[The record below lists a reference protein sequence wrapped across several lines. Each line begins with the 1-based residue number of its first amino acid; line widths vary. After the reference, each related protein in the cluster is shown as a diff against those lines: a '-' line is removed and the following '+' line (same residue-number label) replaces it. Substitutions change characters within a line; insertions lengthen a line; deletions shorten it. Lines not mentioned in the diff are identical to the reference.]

1 MSKISKIAV
10 PGVAEPYDIEA
21 YKALSIPF
29 GQVDS
34 TSTDTAYTA
43 QIEGITS
50 LYDGVCVYLKNGV
63 ITSNKNGFTLNVNG
77 LGAKPVYG
85 TLAAATKSGTVF
97 NINYTMLFVYNSSRV
112 SGGCWDIFYGY
123 NSDTNTL
130 AYNVRV
136 GATPPTTSNKLV
148 KYGIAFTKADGHLL
162 SSNTTGTTVTSKALT
177 AIEFDPFAP
186 IYYYP
191 TTAVAANGSPSAT
204 YLYQQ
209 YSTVDF
215 RYAFNTGST
224 LVIGKPIYVRC
235 VPQIDGTVKLDG
247 NNCIVQELPTTDDN
261 KVYIYLGYAYGTYQ
275 IFLDSNHP
283 VYCYRN
289 GRIQIWTGIQKVSDL
304 INDTGYITSSD
315 IPVTSV
321 NGQTGAVTITV
332 PSASSS
338 TPADLGTAA
347 IGSSNDYARADH
359 VHKLPS
365 ASDIGAYV
373 KPNSGIP
380 ASDLASGVIPEKLV
394 VTYTTTNMV
403 TATCDHTFAEIVT
416 ALQAKTPIEA
426 YLSLG
431 SNNIIAALTTIN
443 FSGSHVAM
451 ALTYIPQATNKLTVA
466 ILFHDSSEISIGSS
480 VPVVPTDGYSST
492 PNMDGAGDAGSFD
505 FGFSFGNHQH
515 PTDTTRAP
523 LASPSFTGIPTA
535 PTPTADND
543 STQIAN
549 TGWVRDRID
558 GLGTVFN
565 LKGTKTDAVSLPT
578 VNNTIGDVWYVT
590 AESVGYI
597 WLKDET
603 NHERWEKFGEPIEL
617 PATYTPSAHMH
628 SYTDISGLGSLA
640 TVNTVSWS
648 SVTNTP
654 ATYTPSVHTHDYAAS
669 SHSHVWSAITNPP
682 SSYTP
687 SAHTHT
693 WANISNPPSSYTPSA
708 HSHAWSQIT
717 NTPTTYT
724 PSAHT
729 HADLAPINSPQ
740 FTGTPTAPSPNSDN
754 NSIAIANTAWVN
766 AAISS
771 ALEATDFITAED
783 LPATYTPS
791 VHTHTWANI
800 SNPPASYTPSSHSHS
815 WSEITNTPA
824 SYTPSTHTHSEYALI
839 NSPQFTGTPTAPDID
854 FEETPTYSQIATEN
868 WVNQKV
874 ITVITITAEEIDRE
888 IVYTY
893 EPNLSLAELQELAQ
907 SNRLQLIYNNTIYP
921 FARYYTWRPGM
932 FGSLHHVFEFSRIQY
947 ADMNDIATAV
957 GVQRINFEYD
967 TTTSLFLEPDLT
979 ELGFLT
985 TNWHDQYTVQDT
997 TLIIG
1002 DVPVEENNVSPTPNP
1017 DGEK

>member
-1 MSKISKIAV
+1 MMSKISKIAV

-136 GATPPTTSNKLV
+136 GATPPATSNKLV
-148 KYGIAFTKADGHLL
+148 KYGIAFTKTDGNLL

-177 AIEFDPFAP
+177 SVAFDPYAP
-186 IYYYP
+186 MYYYP
-191 TTAVAANGSPSAT
+191 TTAVAANAVPAASYT
-204 YLYQQ
+204 YQQ
-209 YSTVDF
+209 YSTVDL
-215 RYAFNTGST
+215 RYAFNAGAT
-224 LVIGKPIYVRC
+224 LVAGDPVYMRC
-235 VPQIDGTVKLDG
+235 VPQSDGTVKLDG
-247 NNCIVQELPTTDDN
+247 NNCIVQALPSTDDS
-261 KVYIYLGYAYGTYQ
+261 KVYIYLGYAYSTTN
-275 IFLDSNHP
+275 IFFDIKHP
-283 VYCYRN
+283 VYCIRDGKREFWHGDKHYWADIIDPPATYAPSSHTHN
-289 GRIQIWTGIQKVSDL
+289 YTDISGLGSLAT
-304 INDTGYITSSD
+304 IN
-315 IPVTSV
+315 
-321 NGQTGAVTITV
+321 TV
-332 PSASSS
+332 PWSLIAD
-338 TPADLGTAA
+338 TPATYTP
-347 IGSSNDYARADH
+347 SPHTHDYALPGHAHFLDDIIDADNKQDKMFIGQIDDAEADDY
-359 VHKLPS
+359 VTASAILGAFSQHK
-365 ASDIGAYV
+365 DIC
-373 KPNSGIP
+373 I
-380 ASDLASGVIPEKLV
+380 
-394 VTYTTTNMV
+394 TYTDSEFGVLKFTSWN
-403 TATCDHTFAEIVT
+403 TAGNGT
-416 ALQAKTPIEA
+416 
-426 YLSLG
+426 
-431 SNNIIAALTTIN
+431 IIAAN
-443 FSGSHVAM
+443 
-451 ALTYIPQATNKLTVA
+451 A
-466 ILFHDSSEISIGSS
+466 IIQ
-480 VPVVPTDGYSST
+480 
-492 PNMDGAGDAGSFD
+492 AGDHLYVYDLHAYTANNSWTHEAYALAPESHDHGWNEIINPPD
-505 FGFSFGNHQH
+505 FALIH
-515 PTDTTRAP
+515 
-523 LASPSFTGIPTA
+523 SPEFTGTPTA

-543 STQIAN
+543 SMQIAN
-549 TGWVRDRID
+549 TGWVKDRID

-565 LKGTKTDAVSLPT
+565 LKGTKANAASLPT
-578 VNNTIGDVWYVT
+578 SNNTIGDVWYVT

-597 WLKDET
+597 WLKDST
-603 NHERWEKFGEPIEL
+603 NVERWEKFGEPISL
-617 PATYTPSAHMH
+617 PATYTPSAHSH
-628 SYTDISGLGSLA
+628 A
-640 TVNTVSWS
+640 WS
-648 SVTNTP
+648 EITSTP
-654 ATYTPSVHTHDYAAS
+654 ATYTPSSHTHTWASISNPPSSYTPSAHTHDYAAS

-754 NSIAIANTAWVN
+754 NSTAIANTAWVN

-1002 DVPVEENNVSPTPNP
+1002 DVPVEENNVSPTPDP
-1017 DGEK
+1017 GGEK